1 MDRAR
6 VAFQHVHDRRP
17 RLVQVMSLSGCA
29 APPARCFWQHCLSAR
44 SQSPPAPARFACA
57 GMRVWGVGCRVQ
69 GSGFRVQGSGLRVQ
83 GSGFRVQGS
92 GFRVQGSG
100 CRVQSSGFRHS
111 GHPTRGC
118 IPRRLGFV
126 VYGSRAWGLG
136 FDDSLFDGGE
146 ERKGGS
152 QARKSLLGRR
162 RKPHRDVC
170 VRRDSELLWHIVN
183 YS

>member
-83 GSGFRVQGS
+83 GSGSRVQGS
-92 GFRVQGSG
+92 GFRVQGAG
-100 CRVQSSGFRHS
+100 FRVQGSGTPVILH
-111 GHPTRGC
+111 G
-118 IPRRLGFV
+118 V
-126 VYGSRAWGLG
+126 VSPDVWGLWCTG
-136 FDDSLFDGGE
+136 LALGVWGLMIASSTEAKREKVGARRARASSAAAENPTATSAFGE
-146 ERKGGS
+146 
-152 QARKSLLGRR
+152 
-162 RKPHRDVC
+162 
-170 VRRDSELLWHIVN
+170 IVN
-183 YS
+183 YYGTS